1 MDTKSKSL
9 IRCKEKDSNRP
20 THLEVLKYIKNNY
33 YEETYQFVEKASEL
47 LTESNVSNIVRKYMS
62 NELSEDK
69 KILIQKYLLWK
80 VEKMEEVYF
89 GKEELD
95 VD

>member
-1 MDTKSKSL
+1 MSRYL
-9 IRCKEKDSNRP
+9 L
-20 THLEVLKYIKNNY
+20 HFLVLQHMLSYYNYIKNNY
-33 YEETYQFVEKASEL
+33 YEVTCQFVEKSISVM
-47 LTESNVSNIVRKYMS
+47 TESNISAIVGKYLS
-62 NELSEDK
+62 NELSEDRK
-69 KILIQKYLLWK
+69 LLIVKYLLWK